1 MKKFKPWSFT
11 VRMIVLALF
20 IAPFCMNQI
29 WYVGGGEWL
38 YWSSWYLCS
47 SQMVVAGL
55 LMVLVSRQFR
65 DWVNRNPL
73 TGASVGKPDDWTE
86 LRYAGM
92 QIGGIVLLIIGIA
105 LLSIATKRFLQECV
119 PIFICF

>member
-1 MKKFKPWSFT
+1 
-11 VRMIVLALF
+11 MIVLALF

-38 YWSSWYLCS
+38 YWLSSYLCY

-86 LRYAGM
+86 LRHAVM
-92 QIGGIVLLIIGIA
+92 QIAGVVLLIIGMG
-105 LLSIATKRFLQECV
+105 LLFMITKRFLQECV
-119 PIFICF
+119 PISWCF